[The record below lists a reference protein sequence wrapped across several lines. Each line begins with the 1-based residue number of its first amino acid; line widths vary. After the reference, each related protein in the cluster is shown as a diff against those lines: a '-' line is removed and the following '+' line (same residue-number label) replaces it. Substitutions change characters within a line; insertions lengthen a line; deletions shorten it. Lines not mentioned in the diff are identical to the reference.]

1 MEGISLGKVLK
12 SRSGLDF
19 MPVRKNKIIKEDNV
33 PIIDSDWVRSRFMVS
48 GNDLSDLDKKNRFFT
63 TTHWKFTDSSL
74 GGNIAVNAR
83 PQFTRY
89 ADIRHGGRIAYN
101 PVTVNSTSGKHGMG
115 RYYSESIDD
124 NATTIY
130 MEFGL
135 PRFNSLI
142 SYFTRAVDGVDSY
155 IARHGRK
162 PSDLMGYAK
171 TAGNVAAFIF
181 FPLTSALILTTKF
194 LASAIT
200 LTEHLFNF
208 YYFESAMHMYWGA
221 VNTITTVICTELG
234 MVIPQVDTY
243 NSHNGSTA
251 KRIGTPAHFDQEH
264 LRSLRNLFPSIVWDN
279 NYIDVFAIATRAQRI
294 ANAMLL
300 EEFRLYSSG
309 NLSDKDFY
317 GYVAKLA
324 PDMNQQKEYKSQGST
339 LMEKINYYTS
349 FNQFLNKTVRNKDS
363 IYNMKEEELKPED
376 KAAGAASG
384 TEENSPE
391 ALKAKANSA
400 LSDSQSYKNMPVK
413 DSDGSY
419 SEQSVPIGENERTY
433 LEKYLS
439 TVDAAARDG
448 GLYVCFNVDYQGPVS
463 ESFSNSVGNIA
474 VGDTVKSVAKGV
486 HDMRFNLAE
495 GNIAK
500 GINEV
505 VNTSVSVLT
514 GLLEGVTFGFSNVIL
529 TLLSGFVDIP
539 KKWEDS
545 QANFPQ
551 ITYKTRLVSPYANP
565 VSQFQN
571 IYLPLACLLA
581 GTLPLAAGK
590 ASYQSPFLCTLFN
603 KGVQNIKLG
612 MITSL
617 SIERGTSNL
626 GFTKNKKALA
636 IDVSFTVT
644 DFSELLTTPVN
655 RTTFEEVFSVSLE
668 DDQPLNRYLATV
680 ASRDILTNKYALPKI
695 KLALSRKLMG
705 ASQMIS
711 PHSWGLLSGEKL
723 NSLLGPIVIDRG
735 TNQNQNNFLF

>member
-1 MEGISLGKVLK
+1 MEGISLAKVLK
-12 SRSGLDF
+12 SRSSLEF
-19 MPVRKNKIIKEDNV
+19 MPIHKNKTIQEDNV
-33 PIIDSDWVRSRFMVS
+33 PVIDNDWVRSRFMVS
-48 GNDLSDLDKKNRFFT
+48 GKDLSELDKKNRFFT

-89 ADIRHGGRIAYN
+89 ADIRHGGRIARN
-101 PVTVNSTSGKHGMG
+101 PVSVNSTSGGYGMG

-142 SYFTRAVDGVDSY
+142 SYFTRAIDGVDSY
-155 IARHGRK
+155 IARHGRM
-162 PSDLMGYAK
+162 PSELRSIAV
-171 TAGNVAAFIF
+171 TAGNIASIIF
-181 FPLTSALILTTKF
+181 FPLTSALILTTKG
-194 LASAIT
+194 LASAIN
-200 LTEHLFNF
+200 LGEEMFNF
-208 YYFESAMHMYWGA
+208 YYFEPAMHMYWGA

-234 MVIPQVDTY
+234 MIIPSMDTY
-243 NSHNGSTA
+243 NSHNSESA
-251 KRIGTPAHFDQEH
+251 KKIGTPAHFEQEQLQA
-264 LRSLRNLFPSIVWDN
+264 LRSLFPGITWEN
-279 NYIDVFAIATRAQRI
+279 NYIDVFGIATRAQRI

-300 EEFRLYSSG
+300 NEFELYSSG
-309 NLSDKDFY
+309 NLSDSDFY
-317 GYVAKLA
+317 GYVASLA
-324 PDMNQQKEYKSQGST
+324 PDMNQKEHRAQGST
-339 LMEKINYYTS
+339 FAEKINYYTS
-349 FNQFLNKTVRNKDS
+349 FNQFLKNVIQDSKS
-363 IYNMKEEELKPED
+363 IYNIDEKSLKPED
-376 KAAGAASG
+376 KPAGIVQEGGSTAEALSATANDALNNSG
-384 TEENSPE
+384 T
-391 ALKAKANSA
+391 
-400 LSDSQSYKNMPVK
+400 YKNMPIRN
-413 DSDGSY
+413 SDGSY
-419 SEQSVPIGENERTY
+419 NTSTMPIGQNEKTY
-433 LEKYLS
+433 FEKYLS
-439 TVDAAARDG
+439 TVDAVARDG

-474 VGDTVKSVAKGV
+474 IGDTVKSVAKGV

-495 GNIAK
+495 GNISK

-505 VNTSVSVLT
+505 VNTTVSVLS
-514 GLLEGVTFGFSNVIL
+514 GFLEGVTFGASNVLL

-590 ASYQSPFLCTLFN
+590 SSYQSPFLCTLFN

-655 RTTFEEVFSVSLE
+655 RTTFENVFTISLE
-668 DDQPLNRYLATV
+668 DDKPLNRYLATV
-680 ASRDILTNKYALPKI
+680 ASRDITTNKYVLPKI
-695 KLALSRKLMG
+695 KLALSRRLMG
-705 ASQMIS
+705 ASQMVS
-711 PHSWGLLSGEKL
+711 PHSWGLLTGEKL
-723 NSLLGPIVIDRG
+723 NKLLGPIVMDRT
-735 TNQNQNNFLF
+735 TNQTQTNTLY